1 MCKYMCIYIYTSG
14 CAFMCVYIYY
24 IQSRS
29 NQLSEDV
36 VGRSG
41 RFRFWGSGLKEQKT
55 QAGTVEATLDYG

>member
-1 MCKYMCIYIYTSG
+1 MGVLLCVCIYIY
-14 CAFMCVYIYY
+14 I

-29 NQLSEDV
+29 NQLSEGV